1 MTLYLTIHL
10 HSSKVN
16 TELYE
21 SALTKEF
28 SEYEIKF
35 TLDTDSIGNYKDAI
49 KYNVYPENSTKYQT
63 EEIDKRISKVYSSLI
78 A

>member
-1 MTLYLTIHL
+1 MKMYLTIHL
-10 HSSKVN
+10 LSSKVN

-28 SEYEIKF
+28 SEYEIEFK
-35 TLDTDSIGNYKDAI
+35 LDHDKIGSYDNAI
-49 KYNVYPENSTKYQT
+49 KNIVYPENSTEYQT
-63 EEIDKRISKVYSSLI
+63 EEIDERISKVYSSLI

>member
-1 MTLYLTIHL
+1 MKMYLTIHL
-10 HSSKVN
+10 LSSKVN

-28 SEYEIKF
+28 SECEIEF
-35 TLDTDSIGNYKDAI
+35 TLDTDSIGSYDDAI
-49 KYNVYPENSTKYQT
+49 KYKVYPLNSTEYQI